1 MRLLLLKERA
11 PFPLSRSV
19 FASGHFLSFPSCIG
33 HAIAIRENPA
43 STFSVNYYHSL
54 SYQPLLSR
62 TNNRESWFNGLSAL
76 LAGTCVST
84 WSCGYANNSIT
95 SMSIGSSPTDQVWP
109 KPPEWNSRPTATMSS
124 FLVDVMLLS
133 TNVFDECWQIFRR
146 SGEDLFQTKRP
157 RHTSGPR
164 ENQERVSEKIYQVES
179 KRRTIVKETRP
190 FF

>member
-11 PFPLSRSV
+11 PFPLSPSSLLDI
-19 FASGHFLSFPSCIG
+19 FSLFPSCIG

-43 STFSVNYYHSL
+43 STFPVNYYHSL

-109 KPPEWNSRPTATMSS
+109 KPPEWNFRPTATTSS

-133 TNVFDECWQIFRR
+133 TNVFDECWLIFRR
-146 SGEDLFQTKRP
+146 SAEDLFQTKRP
-157 RHTSGPR
+157 RHASGPR
-164 ENQERVSEKIYQVES
+164 ENQERVSERKFTKS
-179 KRRTIVKETRP
+179 SLNDGP
-190 FF
+190 